1 MFRPLKGGYKNK
13 NFDLHII
20 NSDIIAAKIG
30 IFILVINLLLIL
42 YVSSPRLM
50 RT

>member
-13 NFDLHII
+13 DFDLLII
-20 NSDIIAAKIG
+20 SADITAAKIG
-30 IFILVINLLLIL
+30 IAILVINLLLIL
-42 YVSSPRLM
+42 YVSYPILM